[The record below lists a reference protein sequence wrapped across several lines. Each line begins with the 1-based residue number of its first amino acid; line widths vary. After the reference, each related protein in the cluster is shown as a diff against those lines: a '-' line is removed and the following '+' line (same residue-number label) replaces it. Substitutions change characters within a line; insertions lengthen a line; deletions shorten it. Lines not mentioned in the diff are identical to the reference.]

1 MKKKIPPFSK
11 LGVNIFLT
19 LVALSFILLNG
30 GDTFLETSIT
40 AAANSQTSISAT
52 RNAER
57 FRAAVAVQNRHTELL
72 KRIPGVVG
80 IGTGI
85 GADGHPVIRVF
96 TRRAGLPGIPQSL
109 DGVPVRAKVTGMFI
123 AFNDPTDRFDR
134 PVPIGVS
141 TGHPD
146 ITAGTIGA
154 RVIDGTGN
162 VYALS
167 NNHVYANQN
176 YASIGDSALQPGPF
190 DEGSY
195 PADEIGVLYDFEPI
209 DFSLFGS
216 NTMDAAIVSTTPH
229 ELGTATLPE
238 GYGTPSSIIFGD
250 SDGDGYFDNRDDL
263 LDLPVQKFGR
273 TTGLTHG
280 IVTEI
285 NVTTAVCYA
294 NCSNQYLAKLAW
306 FEDQISISGRN
317 AEAFSLG
324 GDSGSLVVTDDVN
337 KYPVGLLFAGSS
349 TTTLANRIDRVLDR
363 FDISIDDTEQ
373 TAPTNEICDNGLDD
387 DGDGPIDCNDD
398 DCSLDPICQSDCN
411 DNGICE
417 PDEDC
422 YNCPNDCI
430 GGEVTAGVCGNGVCE
445 PGSGE
450 DCLSCP
456 DDCAGKQKGK
466 PDNQFC
472 CGDGGGENP
481 IGCNDQRCTAGGLV
495 CGEIESTP
503 YCCGDLICEG
513 IEDSVNC
520 ELDCGPPDPPD
531 DPSGDCLPKG
541 EVCSIDDNCCSG
553 KCAGRK
559 CK

>member
-1 MKKKIPPFSK
+1 MKPKQPPFSK
-11 LGVNIFLT
+11 LVFSILLTLFALFFIFL
-19 LVALSFILLNG
+19 NG
-30 GDTFLETSIT
+30 HHAVLEP
-40 AAANSQTSISAT
+40 SISAAASSQASIAAT
-52 RNAER
+52 INAER
-57 FRAAVAVQNRHTELL
+57 LRVAVEVQNRHTERL

-85 GADGHPVIRVF
+85 GADGHPVISVF

-109 DGVPVRAKVTGMFI
+109 DGVPVRTKVTGMFI
-123 AFNDPTDRFDR
+123 AFNDPTSRYNR

-154 RVIDGTGN
+154 RVIDGEGN

-176 YASIGDSALQPGPF
+176 DASLGDSALQPGAYDGGIDP
-190 DEGSY
+190 D
-195 PADEIGVLYDFEPI
+195 DKIGELCDYVPI
-209 DFSLFGS
+209 NFSVFGS
-216 NTMDAAIVSTTPH
+216 NTMDAAIACTTSNQ
-229 ELGTATLPE
+229 LGTATLPE
-238 GYGTPSSIIFGD
+238 GYGTPNSTIFGD
-250 SDGDGYFDNRDDL
+250 LDGDGHFDNKNDL
-263 LDLPVQKFGR
+263 LNLQVQKFGR

-294 NCSNQYLAKLAW
+294 NCSSQYFAVLAW
-306 FEDQISISGRN
+306 FEDQISITGIN

-324 GDSGSLVVTDDVN
+324 GDSGSVIVTDDVN

-349 TTTLANRIDRVLDR
+349 TTTLANRIDLVLDR
-363 FDISIDDTEQ
+363 FGVSIDDSEQ
-373 TAPTNEICDNGLDD
+373 SEPTDEICNNGLDD
-387 DGDGPIDCNDD
+387 DGDGYV
-398 DCSLDPICQSDCN
+398 DCS
-411 DNGICE
+411 
-417 PDEDC
+417 DEDC
-422 YNCPNDCI
+422 NYDPDCQSVCNNNEICEQDENCDNCPNDCI

-445 PGSGE
+445 PGAGE
-450 DCLSCP
+450 NCLSCP
-456 DDCAGKQKGK
+456 NDCAGKQKGK

-472 CGDGGGENP
+472 CGDGGGANP
-481 IGCNDQRCTAGGLV
+481 TGCEDSRCTTEGWLCAEV
-495 CGEIESTP
+495 ISTA

-513 IEDSVNC
+513 LEDSFNC
-520 ELDCGPPDPPD
+520 ELDCGPPDPP
-531 DPSGDCLPKG
+531 GDCLQKG
-541 EVCSIDDNCCSG
+541 EVCALDGDCCSG